1 MKCCSNA
8 SECHLQLEEWS
19 FAAVEAAKA
28 LRWDPLHAKSLL
40 RRAKA
45 LIRMRDQ
52 TPKAREQSLCEAQ
65 DLLNAIL
72 RSTADKGALDAAE
85 ALRIEIEPEF
95 KQALADDLMDAYKA
109 KLELGRA
116 LADVDMGI
124 DRMSMPMGFSQD
136 ELDELACQGIKPWDD
151 DAHICLAALGY

>member
-52 TPKAREQSLCEAQ
+52 TPKAREQSLCEAV

-72 RSTADKGALDAAE
+72 RSTADKGALAAAE
-85 ALRIEIEPEF
+85 ALRAEIEPETLARARVNYF
-95 KQALADDLMDAYKA
+95 HALA
-109 KLELGRA
+109 
-116 LADVDMGI
+116 DMGI
-124 DRMSMPMGFSQD
+124 DRMSIPMGFSQD